1 MERDDIAIDFDAD
14 SDMTVA
20 TWSRD
25 IETVLDQLLENT
37 NRLQEVH
44 RVNYLKLK
52 SQLVYFRIPMIV
64 LSSLNSVFSVGLSA
78 YMQQNLVSTIN
89 CLISLVCACISSVEL
104 FLNIHKNMEI
114 TLQSYHGYKLL
125 GIRISSTRKLDRE
138 HRDKNAIAFMND
150 CVSEY
155 KKLLEQS
162 IVTIA
167 DLDDSLLN
175 YKAEVKNKLLTFSS
189 PKRGFRQALP

>member
-1 MERDDIAIDFDAD
+1 MERDDVAIDFDVD
-14 SDMTVA
+14 SDTTVA
-20 TWSRD
+20 TWSKD
-25 IETVLDQLLENT
+25 IETLLDQLLENT

-64 LSSLNSVFSVGLSA
+64 LSGLNSVFSVGLSA
-78 YMQQNLVSTIN
+78 YIQQNLVSTIN

-104 FLNIHKNMEI
+104 FLNINKNMEI

-138 HRDKNAIAFMND
+138 HRDKNAMAFLNE

-162 IVTIA
+162 IVTIS

-175 YKAEVKNKLLTFSS
+175 YKAETKNKLLTFTS
-189 PKRGFRQALP
+189 PKSFRTIP

>member
-189 PKRGFRQALP
+189 PKRGLP

>member
-1 MERDDIAIDFDAD
+1 MERDDVAIDFDVD
-14 SDMTVA
+14 SDTTVA
-20 TWSRD
+20 TWSKD
-25 IETVLDQLLENT
+25 IEILLDQLLENT

-78 YMQQNLVSTIN
+78 YMQQNMVSTIN
-89 CLISLVCACISSVEL
+89 CLISLICACISSVEL

-138 HRDKNAIAFMND
+138 HRDKNAIAFLNE

-162 IVTIA
+162 VVTIT

-175 YKAEVKNKLLTFSS
+175 YKAETKNKLLTFSS
-189 PKRGFRQALP
+189 PKSFRTIP

>member
-1 MERDDIAIDFDAD
+1 MERDDVAIDFDVD
-14 SDMTVA
+14 SDSTVA
-20 TWSRD
+20 TWSKD
-25 IETVLDQLLENT
+25 IETLLDQLLENT

-52 SQLVYFRIPMIV
+52 SQLVYFRIPLIV
-64 LSSLNSVFSVGLSA
+64 LSGLNSVFSVGLSA
-78 YMQQNLVSTIN
+78 YIQQNLVSTIN
-89 CLISLVCACISSVEL
+89 CLISLICACISSVEL
-104 FLNIHKNMEI
+104 FLNINKNMEI

-138 HRDKNAIAFMND
+138 HRDKNAMAFLNE

-162 IVTIA
+162 VVTIT

-175 YKAEVKNKLLTFSS
+175 YKAETKNKLLTFSS
-189 PKRGFRQALP
+189 PKSFRTIS